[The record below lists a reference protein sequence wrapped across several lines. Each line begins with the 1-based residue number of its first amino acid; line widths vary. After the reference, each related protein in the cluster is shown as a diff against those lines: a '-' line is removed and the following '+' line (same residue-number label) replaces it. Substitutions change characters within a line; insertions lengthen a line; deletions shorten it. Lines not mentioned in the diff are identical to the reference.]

1 MRSFLIILFGF
12 ILFSSGAWAQTE
24 VENDPT
30 ADLGAGADDPG
41 SRLVPLVKMGEV
53 DYNGESITYVQY
65 QDLYI
70 YANPIPQGMSQK
82 QYNLLV
88 RNIKRVLPY
97 AKKVNTIIIETYE
110 TMQTIK
116 DDKERKQYLKDVEK
130 EITSTYTPQM
140 KKLTYAQGKLL
151 IKLVD
156 RECGS
161 KSFNIVNAFLGPVR
175 AGFYQAFAWTFG
187 ASLKKGYDPK
197 GKDRVTERI
206 VRQVEAG
213 QI

>member
-1 MRSFLIILFGF
+1 MKKFFF
-12 ILFSSGAWAQTE
+12 ILFCCFSCFTVAFAQIETE
-24 VENDPT
+24 VDPEL
-30 ADLGAGADDPG
+30 AEGAEDPG
-41 SRLVPLVKMGEV
+41 ARLVPMVKMGEV
-53 DYNGESITYVQY
+53 DYNGQNITYVQY

-70 YANPIPQGMSQK
+70 YANPIPEGMSRK

-88 RNIKRVLPY
+88 RNIKKVLPY
-97 AKKVNTIIIETYE
+97 AKKVNKIVIETYE
-110 TMQTIK
+110 TMVTIQ
-116 DDKERKQYLKDVEK
+116 DEKEKKAYLKAIEK
-130 EITSTYTPQM
+130 EISNTYTPQM

-161 KSFNIVNAFLGPVR
+161 KSYNIVNAFLGPIR

-187 ASLKKGYDPK
+187 ASLKKGYDPQ

-206 VRQVEAG
+206 VRQVESG